1 MSNSVELSIA
11 KAINAGLAK
20 SMRADEK
27 VLVFGEDVARLGGV
41 FRVTEGLLDEFG
53 DKRIFNSPIAESGI
67 VGNARGLPA
76 YCFARSRY
84 SNLLPQ
90 FSPVDQ
96 SEVLSLHSIG
106 SDFTFW
112 LAGVCGI

>member
-53 DKRIFNSPIAESGI
+53 EKRIFNSPIAESGI
-67 VGNARGLPA
+67 VGTAIGLAMRG
-76 YCFARSRY
+76 FR
-84 SNLLPQ
+84 
-90 FSPVDQ
+90 PV
-96 SEVLSLHSIG
+96 
-106 SDFTFW
+106 
-112 LAGVCGI
+112 